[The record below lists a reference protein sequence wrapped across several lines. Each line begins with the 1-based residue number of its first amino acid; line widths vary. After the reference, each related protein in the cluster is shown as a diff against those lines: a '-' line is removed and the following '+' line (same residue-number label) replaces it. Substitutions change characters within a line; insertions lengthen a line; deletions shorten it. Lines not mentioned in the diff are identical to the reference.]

1 MIWSINEN
9 TKIALGR
16 LLSAFETDFDDV
28 VKLTKM
34 FGIAAKIYT
43 GRSRYGSKEPYIN
56 HALRVGLVLLEELQI
71 HEIDVISAGVL
82 HDVLDNKGHDTITV
96 EQLDSQCGHNICDMV
111 KKVTEPVIGNENRD
125 KLLELYFQ
133 NISKCP
139 KNIRYIKLADR
150 LENIRF
156 LKNMPRSES
165 ALRYKLETQKYVM
178 PIAEQTDE
186 TLALKLSIALYEIK
200 NNY

>member
-1 MIWSINEN
+1 
-9 TKIALGR
+9 
-16 LLSAFETDFDDV
+16 
-28 VKLTKM
+28 
-34 FGIAAKIYT
+34 
-43 GRSRYGSKEPYIN
+43 
-56 HALRVGLVLLEELQI
+56 
-71 HEIDVISAGVL
+71 
-82 HDVLDNKGHDTITV
+82 
-96 EQLDSQCGHNICDMV
+96 MV

-139 KNIRYIKLADR
+139 KNTRYIKLADR

-200 NNY
+200 NKY